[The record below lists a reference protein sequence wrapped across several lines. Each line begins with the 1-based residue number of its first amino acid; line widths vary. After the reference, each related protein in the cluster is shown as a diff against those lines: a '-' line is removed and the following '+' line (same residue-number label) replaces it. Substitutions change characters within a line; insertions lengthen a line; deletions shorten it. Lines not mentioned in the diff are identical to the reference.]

1 MRYMLMM
8 HVPGTAKDY
17 QINSWSP
24 EDFKA
29 HIAFMH
35 DLNRELTDAGELV
48 GAEGLAAPGEAKIVR
63 AGRNGVPAVTDGPF
77 PEAKE
82 FLAGYW
88 IVDVDRPERAYE
100 IAAKAS
106 AAPGPGGKPLIIPIE
121 VRQVMS
127 APLPADA

>member
-8 HVPGTAKDY
+8 HVPRATGDY
-17 QINSWSP
+17 QISSWSP

-35 DLNRELTDAGELV
+35 RFNKELTEAGELV
-48 GAEGLAAPGEAKIVR
+48 DAQGLTPPKEARVVR

-77 PEAKE
+77 AEAKE

-88 IVDVDRPERAYE
+88 IVEVDRPERAYE

-106 AAPGPGGKPLIIPIE
+106 AAPGPGGKPLVIPIE

-127 APLPADA
+127 APPADA